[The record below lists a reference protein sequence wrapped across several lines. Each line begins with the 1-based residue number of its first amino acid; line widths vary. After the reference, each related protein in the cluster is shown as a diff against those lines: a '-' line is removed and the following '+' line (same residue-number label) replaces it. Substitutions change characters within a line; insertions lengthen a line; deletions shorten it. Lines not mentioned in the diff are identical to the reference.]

1 MSVYRQHQYAESAT
15 IADELESFLHVLVFY
30 CLLLMKSNMLYHS
43 RFTQYYFRHISGT
56 QNVLVILDILVSLL
70 IQLR

>member
-1 MSVYRQHQYAESAT
+1 MHTLVPTLYSMSLDDEGNRVMDDIAVNSIVRACHLIGVYGT
-15 IADELESFLHVLVFY
+15 TPVPD
-30 CLLLMKSNMLYHS
+30 
-43 RFTQYYFRHISGT
+43 ISGT